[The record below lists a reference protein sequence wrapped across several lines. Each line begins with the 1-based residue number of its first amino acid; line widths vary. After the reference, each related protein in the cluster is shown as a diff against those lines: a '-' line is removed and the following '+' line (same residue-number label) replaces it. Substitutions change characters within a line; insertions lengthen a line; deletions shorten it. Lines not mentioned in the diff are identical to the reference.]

1 MKCPLSNNPTAA
13 EILEATKKLYVKT
26 DALIQRKLEPGQP
39 RLFSSTDDEEL
50 EWHQLP
56 SPSAPALRIPSRRS
70 AFRLVSLPSTQ
81 NGGQMDHSSA
91 CPPPLLPRSTSLS
104 HDYPSQVES
113 AWKPKPKPR
122 LSVMRSMQELS
133 MEEAERPQ
141 PKPRRKVLPS
151 VCEPVADGEAH
162 PISCDALRGSP
173 FNYRRKFITKS
184 SPNLSAPS
192 VAALKRRVN
201 SLRSATPVV
210 HAERMDCAMLG
221 DAECKSWFASLVLL
235 GYAFMNPGP
244 VWKCMNVDNP
254 RNSMNTA
261 RF

>member
-13 EILEATKKLYVKT
+13 ELLEATKKLYVKT

-39 RLFSSTDDEEL
+39 RLFGSTDDEEL

-70 AFRLVSLPSTQ
+70 AFRLVGLSSTQ
-81 NGGQMDHSSA
+81 NDGLTGHSSA
-91 CPPPLLPRSTSLS
+91 NPPPLLPRSTSLQ
-104 HDYPSQVES
+104 HDSPSQLNA

-133 MEEAERPQ
+133 LEEVARPQ
-141 PKPRRKVLPS
+141 PKPRRKVLQS
-151 VCEPVADGEAH
+151 VYEPVTDAEAH
-162 PISCDALRGSP
+162 PISPDALRGSP

-192 VAALKRRVN
+192 VAALKRRVH
-201 SLRSATPVV
+201 SSRSATPVV
-210 HAERMDCAMLG
+210 HAE
-221 DAECKSWFASLVLL
+221 
-235 GYAFMNPGP
+235 
-244 VWKCMNVDNP
+244 VWCDT
-254 RNSMNTA
+254 S
-261 RF
+261 F